1 MKIFHNLMKFHNN
14 NNDQLVLFKNMI
26 NGTVRMCLLYDCLQT
41 LNIKIELSIK
51 RNYQD
56 SFLDIEPSKRHMSDL
71 KILKRS

>member
-1 MKIFHNLMKFHNN
+1 
-14 NNDQLVLFKNMI
+14 MI

-56 SFLDIEPSKRHMSDL
+56 SFLDIEPSKRYMSDL